1 MAIAK
6 SLHQHLEIRALR
18 ISITRIKKLAVLGLL
33 MFPVASPSADVSE
46 PSAQREQSLDFL
58 EDVQSASGSFEQIIR
73 EQDGYIVDRQTGTFI
88 MQRPRRLRWQ
98 ISELDQL
105 LISDGQQLFLYD
117 ELFQQVVVRDWSSD
131 PTQNPAAILLDN
143 INLEDWAE
151 IEQVGDNYRL
161 TPLAN
166 FGSILE
172 INLSMNNS
180 FPDMLSI
187 LDATG
192 QTTEIRFSQ
201 LELNAEHN
209 DELFQFEMP
218 PGVEVIYE

>member
-1 MAIAK
+1 MEIEK
-6 SLHQHLEIRALR
+6 SLRQHLEIRTLR
-18 ISITRIKKLAVLGLL
+18 MSFVRTIKFTAVGLL
-33 MFPVASPSADVSE
+33 LLPIVNLSAEVSE
-46 PSAQREQSLDFL
+46 SSEQSLDFL

-73 EQDGYIVDRQTGTFI
+73 EQDGYIVDRQTGTFT

-98 ISELDQL
+98 VNELDQL
-105 LISDGQQLFLYD
+105 LISDGRQLFLYD

-131 PTQNPAAILLDN
+131 PTQNPAAILLDQVD
-143 INLEDWAE
+143 LEDWAE
-151 IEQVGDNYRL
+151 VEQQGQNYRL
-161 TPLAN
+161 TPLQN

-172 INLSMNNS
+172 LNLSMGNS

-201 LELNAEHN
+201 LELNAEYS
-209 DELFQFEMP
+209 DELFQFEIP
-218 PGVEVIYE
+218 PGLEVIYE